1 MNFNFLIMEN
11 LATIEKMQNDI
22 LRIIGLIET
31 SKQAKE
37 HFLGIIGVMF
47 GREHADYGL
56 FLNLCK
62 DPRTQAEMLKASE
75 NYKYKQHFQMFCHI
89 VLKDYIEQVTNKP
102 YQEATEGPKN
112 NIPEKDILLEHYFKE
127 IERASQHKTR
137 LIEPD
142 KNQFVE
148 LRNLERSLM
157 RRIFPHHDAADPIND
172 TEFTAGNYKQLL
184 TVWLMYPKLIFFP
197 DEVQKIIEQCK
208 TGIIKL

>member
-1 MNFNFLIMEN
+1 METKETN
-11 LATIEKMQNDI
+11 LQKDI
-22 LRIIGLIET
+22 LRIIGLIEARKT
-31 SKQAKE
+31 AKE

-47 GREHADYGL
+47 GREHPDYGL
-56 FLNLCK
+56 FLDLCK
-62 DPRTQAEMLKASE
+62 NPRTQAEMLKASE
-75 NYKYKQHFQMFCHI
+75 DYKYKQHFQMFCHI
-89 VLKDYIEQVTNKP
+89 VLKDYIEQVSAHP
-102 YQEATEGPKN
+102 YQEEATEGPKK
-112 NIPEKDILLEHYFKE
+112 NIPEKDILLERYFKE

-148 LRNLERSLM
+148 LRNLEHSLM
-157 RRIFPHHDAADPIND
+157 RRIFPRHDAADPINN